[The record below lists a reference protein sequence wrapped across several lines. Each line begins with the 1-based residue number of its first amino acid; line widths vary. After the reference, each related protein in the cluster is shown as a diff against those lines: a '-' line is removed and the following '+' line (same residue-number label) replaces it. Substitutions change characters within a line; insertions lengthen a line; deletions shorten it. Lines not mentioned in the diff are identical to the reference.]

1 LNQLW
6 RKLWCCTPV
15 EYAFKASLP
24 GKLSNHYLAVKSYEI
39 AKTPSRRF
47 LLVNL
52 LANNSHLDYNQFMN
66 KSCKQH
72 FSAIQMALRGKRLK
86 ATPGRVAVLDVFTH
100 NQKPLSIKELKKF
113 IGADGPD
120 IATLYRNTESLTA
133 EGMLVRVNLGAK
145 NAAYE
150 LASRGHHHHLIC
162 SSCGLINDITI
173 VSRPGLNA
181 QALAQTKDF
190 SSVSGHSLEF
200 FGICKKCKVKLR
212 IKD

>member
-1 LNQLW
+1 M
-6 RKLWCCTPV
+6 KEKCAIHTK
-15 EYAFKASLP
+15 AFQS
-24 GKLSNHYLAVKSYEI
+24 
-39 AKTPSRRF
+39 
-47 LLVNL
+47 
-52 LANNSHLDYNQFMN
+52 
-66 KSCKQH
+66 
-72 FSAIQMALRGKRLK
+72 ALRGKNLK
-86 ATPGRVAVLDVFTH
+86 ATPGRLAVLDIFAH
-100 NQKPLSIKELKKF
+100 RDKPLSIKELKKL
-113 IGADGPD
+113 IGANGPD

-173 VSRPGLNA
+173 VSHPGLNA